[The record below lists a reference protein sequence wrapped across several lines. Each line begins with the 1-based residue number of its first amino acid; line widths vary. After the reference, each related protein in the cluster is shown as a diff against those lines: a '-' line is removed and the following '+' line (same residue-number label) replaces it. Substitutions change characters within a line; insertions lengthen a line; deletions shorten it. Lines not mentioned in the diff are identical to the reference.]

1 MLCLTSLLVVTLTN
15 DDFVYDAYRAVALV
29 MIEEGGGLEYI
40 EIRMVMTMITADFH
54 RTKIIFIVTWRS
66 SKKLR
71 SVILVGISQQKKST
85 FVEVRYRRTDEQ
97 MS

>member
-15 DDFVYDAYRAVALV
+15 DDFVYDAYRTVALV

-54 RTKIIFIVTWRS
+54 GTKIIFIVTWRS